1 MASTFTMAELASFE
15 QNFKPAAPVATVPPP
30 ANEPAANQ
38 TPAPNSDT
46 LENQPGDSP
55 APDTALGDDNV
66 DSSIPADTT
75 TAGAPDDSDPA
86 DLTSEADPQPAKPKS
101 RAQARI
107 EDLVA
112 SNKALKASLDYMQ
125 NQVLAKLPTQQPQT
139 QVTPPAGAQPAAA
152 DEAAPTL
159 ESCGYDTDKWT
170 KAMHA
175 WTDRRIEGGVTRA
188 VQTVKQEQTVE
199 TRVNNF
205 RAREAA
211 FAAAA
216 PDYAVVIGNPALP
229 RLAGDVAATVMDSE
243 MGPQII
249 YHLGKNPEKAAKIAR
264 MNPVQQGAAI
274 GRLEAELTAAK
285 PKTQKTPTNN
295 ITRAPN
301 PPTPTQGRGNTP
313 SVDPSK
319 MSAKEWIE
327 WDRQQ
332 TLAKRRAAKAART
345 A

>member
-1 MASTFTMAELASFE
+1 MANSFSLAELTDFE
-15 QNFKPAAPVATVPPP
+15 KNFKPAAPVATAPPP

-46 LENQPGDSP
+46 LETQPADSPPADTAPGDVI
-55 APDTALGDDNV
+55 V
-66 DSSIPADTT
+66 DSSA
-75 TAGAPDDSDPA
+75 APDEVAASDDSDPA